1 MIVYRLHCSNGHG
14 FEGWFASG
22 DAFDA
27 QRAAGQV
34 ACPSCDDRAV
44 GKLPSAPYVNTGR
57 GGTAGEPAATRA
69 PDPAAAMPV
78 ANAMAAV
85 KAFILA
91 HTEDVGRK
99 FPEVARRIH
108 YGEEA
113 LRGIRGRVT
122 REEAQSLED
131 EGVPAVA
138 LPPALAL
145 GEDVH

>member
-14 FEGWFASG
+14 FEGWFAS
-22 DAFDA
+22 AEAYSA
-27 QRAAGQV
+27 QRSAGQV

-44 GKLPSAPYVNTGR
+44 EKLPSAPYVNTGR
-57 GGTAGEPAATRA
+57 GEVPAPAQPA
-69 PDPAAAMPV
+69 LPAAASTPV
-78 ANAMAAV
+78 ANVLSAV
-85 KAFILA
+85 KAFLLA
-91 HTEDVGRK
+91 NTEDVGRR

-113 LRGIRGRVT
+113 HRGIRGRVT
-122 REEAQSLED
+122 PEEAKALEE

-138 LPPALAL
+138 LPPALSL